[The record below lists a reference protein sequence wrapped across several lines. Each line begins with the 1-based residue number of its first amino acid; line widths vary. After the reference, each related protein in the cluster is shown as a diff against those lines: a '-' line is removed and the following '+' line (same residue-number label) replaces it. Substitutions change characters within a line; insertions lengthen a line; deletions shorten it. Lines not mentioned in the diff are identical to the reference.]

1 MNINNITSLNLNKN
15 TILKSQKKNT
25 NYSINSIESCDF
37 KTVTYLK
44 DYYLNQIS
52 FGTKY
57 TANQIIARLGEGNFP
72 SPEIVKK
79 LKDIGESKDYSLYD
93 IHTERYNEILDCQ
106 SLKEA
111 KEKYPEFQDVIDAK
125 DIDTNVLERRHTLR
139 KIADNRIEGIKIE
152 DLSLELLKRNY
163 GKLINTDRKAEYW
176 DISRGTIFALADML
190 NIKLLNK
197 TYFFTVTS
205 NSKEAKAKTSA
216 AMKKLWKNPDSV
228 FHTDEYKA
236 KVSASLTESHKDPN
250 SGFNDPKTREKISNS
265 VAELWQD
272 SDSVYKSP
280 ECRAKKSASLV
291 ESHKDPNSG
300 FNSPECNA
308 KRSQAM
314 TKLRQNPNSKYN
326 TQEFKDKRSLIMII
340 LRSDPD
346 SVYNS
351 PEYRAKLSASL
362 SEAHK
367 DPDSTFNS
375 PEYRAKLSASL
386 SEARKDPNSKY
397 NTQEYRENRSQ
408 LTQEQWQN
416 PEFRDK
422 MEKVYEA
429 CRIAYDLHPEIT
441 DMLSSVAD
449 EFPLLG
455 KILDKLQAKKELNDA
470 EKAYRLAYFRECD
483 KRMPGYKNIIG
494 DEQHKILVEWG
505 VMEE

>member
-1 MNINNITSLNLNKN
+1 MNINNITSLNLNK
-15 TILKSQKKNT
+15 KKKNT

-272 SDSVYKSP
+272 PDSVYKSP

-455 KILDKLQAKKELNDA
+455 KILDKLRAKKELNDA